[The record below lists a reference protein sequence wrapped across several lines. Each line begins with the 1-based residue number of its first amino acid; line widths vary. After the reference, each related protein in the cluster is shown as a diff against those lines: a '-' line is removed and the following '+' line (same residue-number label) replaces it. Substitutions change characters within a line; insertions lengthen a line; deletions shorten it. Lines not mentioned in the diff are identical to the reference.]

1 MLYSIHSSLE
11 QPCDNMNFLSPIQ
24 HPLFKCHHHPMLLFA
39 VCLCFAW
46 VKSSLGCSST
56 LQPKV
61 NLCGIGND
69 DDDILSLTSKNRQV
83 SIKSQASPASHIHCD
98 WKIFNQ
104 DPESCLPIFK
114 CDKFNMTVSPNCNQ
128 NYLEIVDTNDKVK
141 LKFCGF
147 SNHLK
152 YKLKDKV
159 YLEVKSRAVD
169 SNSYFDCQVLC
180 QAEEPQH
187 DQDVSTMP
195 TIEGGE
201 NSDSKCGQSVGALI
215 DMKIVGGDQVGYPGK
230 YPWQVML
237 KDQQIFFC
245 GGALIH
251 PRYVLTAGTICPDL
265 KLQCPK

>member
-1 MLYSIHSSLE
+1 
-11 QPCDNMNFLSPIQ
+11 MNFLSPIQ

-104 DPESCLPIFK
+104 DPEYCLPMFK

-147 SNHLK
+147 SNHLE

-159 YLEVKSRAVD
+159 YLEVKVVQWTPIATLIVKSFVKQKSLKTFQPCQPLKEVRIVIRNVD
-169 SNSYFDCQVLC
+169 N
-180 QAEEPQH
+180 
-187 DQDVSTMP
+187 
-195 TIEGGE
+195 
-201 NSDSKCGQSVGALI
+201 QSGL
-215 DMKIVGGDQVGYPGK
+215 
-230 YPWQVML
+230 
-237 KDQQIFFC
+237 
-245 GGALIH
+245 
-251 PRYVLTAGTICPDL
+251 
-265 KLQCPK
+265 